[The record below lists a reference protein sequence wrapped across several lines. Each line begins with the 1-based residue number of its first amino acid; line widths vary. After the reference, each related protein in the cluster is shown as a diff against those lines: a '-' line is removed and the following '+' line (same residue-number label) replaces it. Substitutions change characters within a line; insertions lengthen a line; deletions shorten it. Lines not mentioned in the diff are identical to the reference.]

1 MHERVL
7 VVDDSKPICQFLSQ
21 SILKPKNF
29 EVIIAD
35 DGIKGLELALTASPD
50 LIITDNQMPGMTGL
64 ELLSALKQRGV
75 GIPAILMT
83 AHGSEQI
90 AVEAFRL
97 GIRDYVI
104 KPFEP
109 EDMHQAIESALREAR
124 LEKER
129 DDLLQKLTDS
139 NAQLQR
145 RLQEINTLYGIGK
158 SVSSSLDIEE
168 VLRRVVD
175 AAVYVTGAEEGSLLL
190 LDEQQGELYVRAS
203 KNMESATKSMRLR
216 VDDSLAGQVLRT
228 KKPLVIDDDD
238 RWQKIKTAYLVKSL
252 IYVPLISE
260 GKAIGVLGVSNRRKT
275 ASFERRD
282 TRVLAMLADYA
293 SIAIRNADHYSR
305 TETERTKLS
314 AILSQSMDPILVLDS
329 EGKVI
334 LANNA
339 AMHTLNL
346 PGDNR
351 IYEQPI
357 STFVQDVETI
367 AFLQQM
373 SGEGWS
379 PHTEIKAP
387 DGRIFNAS
395 MSLIAGTGRT
405 IVMHDITQL
414 KELDRLKSEF
424 VSVVSYDLRGPLTSI
439 LSYLQL
445 ISNAGDINS
454 TQQNYINHINENVSD
469 ITALIND
476 LLDLGRLETGIDMN
490 VGICS
495 VEEILNEVISKQREA
510 SVEKGI
516 EMTFDLETEGS
527 QVLGDRRRLW
537 QAFNHIF
544 ENAVKFT
551 KSGGTIA
558 VESRRQE
565 GQLIIKITDSG
576 IGISPADQAYI
587 FDKFYRSSSLG
598 EDYEGSGLGL
608 SIVRSVIEK
617 HQGRVWV
624 NSEIGVGSTFSIVLP
639 VISVPAL

>member
-35 DGIKGLELALTASPD
+35 DGIKGLELALTAAPD

-109 EDMHQAIESALREAR
+109 EDMYEAIESALREAR

-158 SVSSSLDIEE
+158 SVSSSLEIEE

-175 AAVYVTGAEEGSLLL
+175 ASVYVTGAEEGSLLL
-190 LDEQQGELYVRAS
+190 LDEEHGELYVRAS

-260 GKAIGVLGVSNRRKT
+260 GNAVGVLGVSNRRKS

-314 AILSQSMDPILVLDS
+314 AILTQSQDPILVLDND
-329 EGKVI
+329 GKVI
-334 LANNA
+334 LANQA
-339 AMHTLNL
+339 AIHTLNL
-346 PGDNR
+346 PADGR
-351 IYEQPI
+351 IHEFPI
-357 STFVQDVETI
+357 STFVHDNETV
-367 AFLQQM
+367 AFLQQV
-373 SGEGWS
+373 SGEGWT
-379 PHTEIKAP
+379 PHIELKSR

-395 MSLIAGTGRT
+395 MSLIDGTGRT

-439 LSYLQL
+439 LSYMELL
-445 ISNAGDINS
+445 ESAGKMNA
-454 TQQNYINHINENVSD
+454 TQRNYIERINENVSD

-476 LLDLGRLETGIDMN
+476 LLDLGRLEAGIDMN
-490 VGICS
+490 IGICTIES
-495 VEEILNEVISKQREA
+495 ILEEIVAEMGSNFEQKGVQLNLA
-510 SVEKGI
+510 
-516 EMTFDLETEGS
+516 LEEEPS
-527 QVLGDRRRLW
+527 QALGDQRRLK
-537 QAFNHIF
+537 QAFEHLL
-544 ENAVKFT
+544 ENSLKFT
-551 KSGGTIA
+551 PAGGSVTL
-558 VESRRQE
+558 ESKRQE
-565 GQLIIKITDSG
+565 GQLIIRFSDTG
-576 IGISPADQAYI
+576 IGISPSDQTFI
-587 FDKFYRSSSLG
+587 FDKFFRSSSLG
-598 EDYEGSGLGL
+598 DNYDGAGLGL
-608 SIVRSVIEK
+608 SIVRSVIER

-624 NSEIGVGSTFSIVLP
+624 NSEVGSGSTFSVVLP
-639 VISVPAL
+639 IVSTPSL

>member
-1 MHERVL
+1 M
-7 VVDDSKPICQFLSQ
+7 SQ

-35 DGIKGLELALTASPD
+35 DGIKGLELALTAAPD

-109 EDMHQAIESALREAR
+109 EDMYEAIESALREAR

-158 SVSSSLDIEE
+158 SVSSSLEIEE

-190 LDEQQGELYVRAS
+190 LDEEHGELYVRAS

-260 GKAIGVLGVSNRRKT
+260 GNAVGVLGVSNRRKS

-314 AILSQSMDPILVLDS
+314 AILTQSQDPILVLDND
-329 EGKVI
+329 GKVI
-334 LANNA
+334 LANQA
-339 AMHTLNL
+339 AIHTLNL
-346 PGDNR
+346 PADGR
-351 IYEQPI
+351 IHEFPI
-357 STFVQDVETI
+357 ATFVHDNETV
-367 AFLQQM
+367 AFLQQV
-373 SGEGWS
+373 SGEGWT
-379 PHTEIKAP
+379 PHIELKSR

-395 MSLIAGTGRT
+395 MSLIEGTGRT
-405 IVMHDITQL
+405 IVMHD
-414 KELDRLKSEF
+414 
-424 VSVVSYDLRGPLTSI
+424 
-439 LSYLQL
+439 
-445 ISNAGDINS
+445 
-454 TQQNYINHINENVSD
+454 
-469 ITALIND
+469 
-476 LLDLGRLETGIDMN
+476 
-490 VGICS
+490 
-495 VEEILNEVISKQREA
+495 
-510 SVEKGI
+510 
-516 EMTFDLETEGS
+516 
-527 QVLGDRRRLW
+527 
-537 QAFNHIF
+537 
-544 ENAVKFT
+544 
-551 KSGGTIA
+551 
-558 VESRRQE
+558 
-565 GQLIIKITDSG
+565 
-576 IGISPADQAYI
+576 
-587 FDKFYRSSSLG
+587 
-598 EDYEGSGLGL
+598 
-608 SIVRSVIEK
+608 
-617 HQGRVWV
+617 
-624 NSEIGVGSTFSIVLP
+624 
-639 VISVPAL
+639 